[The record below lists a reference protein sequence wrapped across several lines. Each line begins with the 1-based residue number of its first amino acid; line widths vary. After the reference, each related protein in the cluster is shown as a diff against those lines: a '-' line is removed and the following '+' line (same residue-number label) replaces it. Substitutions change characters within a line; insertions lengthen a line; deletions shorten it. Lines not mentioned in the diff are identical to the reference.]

1 MHYLELFCVTLVHCY
16 TMTVLAGFD
25 VVGVT
30 DCEIK
35 SPCYPNP
42 IQLKMCSLSICNCIA
57 QL

>member
-42 IQLKMCSLSICNCIA
+42 SYSIENVFIVN
-57 QL
+57 L